1 MIAMVWRR
9 LGVFGLLC
17 VSALGCVPEYHP
29 PTLAE
34 PHAVVK
40 LRRTYDVIAGVY
52 LREQLLVDDHL
63 AYAASTAASL
73 GAAARI
79 DALLLH
85 PTPAE
90 LTMAS
95 TFFHQETRR
104 VYETYYEQVSKIE
117 YETYDCSSG
126 SGTSRSYR
134 SCTRSVTRYH
144 SEPRQ
149 RWVTR
154 VVDVDDRSC
163 QTGLRFAPVAGR
175 VYLLQYS
182 FQQHGVCSL
191 SCFEQLPQADGTFQN
206 RRCSSAP
213 PRD

>member
-1 MIAMVWRR
+1 MTHPVRFGCGALAM
-9 LGVFGLLC
+9 LC
-17 VSALGCVPEYHP
+17 VSALGCVPAYRP

-34 PHAVVK
+34 PHAVIK
-40 LRRTYDVIAGVY
+40 LRRTYDMIAGSF
-52 LREQLLVDDHL
+52 LRERLLVDDHL
-63 AYAASTAASL
+63 AYAASTSASL

-95 TFFHQETRR
+95 IFFHQETQQ
-104 VYETYYEQVSKIE
+104 VYETYYEQVPTTD

-134 SCTRSVTRYH
+134 SCTRSVTRYR

-154 VVDVDDRSC
+154 VVDVDDGSC
-163 QTGLRFAPVAGR
+163 QTGLRFAPMAGR

-191 SCFEQLPQADGTFQN
+191 SCFEQLPQADGSFQN

-213 PRD
+213 LSD